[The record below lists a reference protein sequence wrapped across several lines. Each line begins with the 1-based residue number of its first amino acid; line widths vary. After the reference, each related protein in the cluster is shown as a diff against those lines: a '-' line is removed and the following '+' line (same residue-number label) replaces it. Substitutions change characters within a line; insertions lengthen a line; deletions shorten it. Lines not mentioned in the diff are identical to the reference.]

1 MSAAPR
7 NWSARGGNNQLLR
20 FAGAPCRGRRQAWRQ
35 LWTSTSVPARI
46 ARVAAQWPAGPQRAN
61 DKASVDEFT
70 GTPKSCIRAS
80 IVWPLVAG
88 FEPGGGLFW
97 IKPFEEMLTRST
109 PRVGLAAC
117 DGNFRRRPEV
127 KLGHSDFQIRTKAS
141 GLGLGQYLGTEAAS

>member
-1 MSAAPR
+1 MHECGTPVIGRRVAVIISFF
-7 NWSARGGNNQLLR
+7 GL
-20 FAGAPCRGRRQAWRQ
+20 RGRLAAVGGKPGVSFGLQ
-35 LWTSTSVPARI
+35 LQYFKK

-109 PRVGLAAC
+109 PGLVWQLAT
-117 DGNFRRRPEV
+117 GTPEGDR
-127 KLGHSDFQIRTKAS
+127 K
-141 GLGLGQYLGTEAAS
+141 